1 MSTAFKGTFTR
12 IKDSISTAR
21 RLPRLGKI
29 RLGLKKVSAKSGKE
43 YPTETDYFVVPPEVA
58 AVYGDKPKELD
69 VMFPVDDEEIVF
81 PQALEYYG
89 SSKGLKC
96 QGNKETAMERD
107 EATGKWSQRTC
118 PCEKLDA
125 PGGCS
130 QTGHLMVLLPKVSLG
145 GIYQIDTRSF
155 NGHVDILSGFSYA
168 RLMVERIALVPFKL
182 KREPRE
188 SHVNGQKQIHY
199 PMKLILDADMNG
211 VIQMR
216 ADTKRIVQSTVYQI
230 EAPVLDGPK
239 ADPPDLVEDEP
250 EVVDAELPAQEA
262 QVPAPPEPPKQ
273 EPPKQEPPKVEPP
286 KAEPPKKATKTK
298 PDGEY
303 VVSEGRVGTHTPKVG
318 TRPGTFVLETE
329 QGDLEITYWD
339 TAFTKGFGEKSGLVR
354 CTWEFRVSGRG
365 YKSNTL
371 VKPIEW
377 LEEGTA

>member
-262 QVPAPPEPPKQ
+262 QLPAPPEPPKQ
-273 EPPKQEPPKVEPP
+273 EPSKVEPP
-286 KAEPPKKATKTK
+286 KQTK
-298 PDGEY
+298 PKPEPKVSPEA
-303 VVSEGRVGTHTPKVG
+303 VVSAGTIGTYTPKQG
-318 TRPGTFVLETE
+318 TRPGKFILHTDH
-329 QGDLEITYWD
+329 GDLELIFWD
-339 TAFTKGFGEKSGLVR
+339 TAFVDGISERSGLVQ
-354 CTWEFRVSGRG
+354 CTWELRTSGKYR
-365 YKSNTL
+365 SNTL

-377 LEEGTA
+377 LEES

>member
-262 QVPAPPEPPKQ
+262 QVPAPPGPPKQ
-273 EPPKQEPPKVEPP
+273 EPPNVEPP
-286 KAEPPKKATKTK
+286 KQTK
-298 PDGEY
+298 PKPEPKVSPEA
-303 VVSEGRVGTHTPKVG
+303 VVSAGTIGTYTPKQG
-318 TRPGTFVLETE
+318 TRPGKFILHTDH
-329 QGDLEITYWD
+329 GDLELIFWD
-339 TAFTKGFGEKSGLVR
+339 TAFVDGISERSGLVQ
-354 CTWEFRVSGRG
+354 CTWELRTSGKYR
-365 YKSNTL
+365 SNTL

-377 LEEGTA
+377 LEEAWEAPTA